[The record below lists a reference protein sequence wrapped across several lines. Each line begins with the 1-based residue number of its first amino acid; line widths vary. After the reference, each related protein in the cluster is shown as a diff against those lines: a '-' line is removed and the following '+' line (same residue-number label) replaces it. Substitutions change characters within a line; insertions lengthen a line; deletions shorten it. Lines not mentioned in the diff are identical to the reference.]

1 MALVIVYFLLRR
13 SMGNLPS
20 LPLLVFYLN
29 YVDGTV
35 MVSSLGKIPKNDI
48 MCFID
53 YRIYRTPSSIS
64 YKESIKKDIINKECV
79 F

>member
-1 MALVIVYFLLRR
+1 MLMELL
-13 SMGNLPS
+13 LWS
-20 LPLLVFYLN
+20 LLLVR
-29 YVDGTV
+29 
-35 MVSSLGKIPKNDI
+35 IPKNDI

-64 YKESIKKDIINKECV
+64 YKESIKKDIINKEYV